1 MATQQKI
8 KTAEK
13 VSTTVA
19 DTGALNNQKN
29 AAAAAY
35 KAAEYKPST
44 ESQAYKKALEN
55 MQNYNSQYKPQI
67 DNTLANLQKG
77 YDLSSDPTF
86 KQYQE
91 AYTRNAK
98 QASRDIIAR
107 QAALNGGAASSMAQR
122 QANQAYQNTMQGLY
136 DLVPQLSQQW
146 TSNQQALLSAYQNQD
161 QLDYEKYTDNR
172 TFYQNMYL
180 AAQDRDMQLY
190 NTELQKMYNT
200 IQMYQTDI
208 ETAMSYEE
216 WANEFNRQVEQD
228 GINNAIAWAQQELD
242 EAKLKEE
249 QRQFNQNFA
258 EEQRQY
264 NASLA
269 EQQRQ
274 YNSDL
279 AEQQRQYN
287 TSQAEQ
293 KRQYDQNY
301 NLQLAELARKTAEN
315 EESEGGSK
323 STGGSMNITT
333 AKDKLTI
340 IFNTAKDNDP
350 DWARYNNVLKQ
361 IREWYADGKISK
373 SDNEELTKWANE
385 SLMLMEG

>member
-44 ESQAYKKALEN
+44 EQQAYKKALEN

-91 AYTRNAK
+91 VYTRNAK

-146 TSNQQALLSAYQNQD
+146 TSNRQALLSAYQNQD

-315 EESEGGSK
+315 EENK
-323 STGGSMNITT
+323 DTGGSMNTTT
-333 AKDKLTI
+333 AKEKLTA
-340 IFNTAKDNDP
+340 IFNKSRDKDP

-373 SDNEELTKWANE
+373 ADNEVLTKWANK
-385 SLMLMEG
+385 SLMEG

>member
-29 AAAAAY
+29 AATAAY

-44 ESQAYKKALEN
+44 EQQAYKKALEN

-67 DNTLANLQKG
+67 DNTLAKLQKG

-91 AYTRNAK
+91 VYTRNAK

-315 EESEGGSK
+315 EENK
-323 STGGSMNITT
+323 DTGGSMNTTT
-333 AKDKLTI
+333 AKEKLTA
-340 IFNTAKDNDP
+340 IFNKSRDKDP

-373 SDNEELTKWANE
+373 ADNEVLTKWANK
-385 SLMLMEG
+385 SLMEG

>member
-29 AAAAAY
+29 AATAAY

-44 ESQAYKKALEN
+44 EQQAYKKALEN

-67 DNTLANLQKG
+67 DSTLSSLQKG
-77 YDLSSDPTF
+77 YNLNTDPNF

-91 AYTRNAK
+91 TYTRNAQ

-190 NTELQKMYNT
+190 DTELQKMYNT

-264 NASLA
+264 NATLA

-287 TSQAEQ
+287 ASQAEQ

-301 NLQLAELARKTAEN
+301 NLQLAELARQAAEN

-361 IREWYADGKISK
+361 IREWYADGKINDA
-373 SDNEELTKWANE
+373 DNEVLTKWAQKH
-385 SLMLMEG
+385 LMEG